1 MTRRDQWKKFI
12 GHHRYALLTDE
23 CSIKAYKPE
32 LNMTSKPNLDI
43 TQCAKHI
50 LNEPLNINIDTPSSN
65 FSRKDYG
72 TPTTLPK
79 DRKEN
84 HPRRISRKD
93 GNIPEDYQLIPFQK

>member
-43 TQCAKHI
+43 TQCAKYI
-50 LNEPLNINIDTPSSN
+50 LNNPLNFILNSPSYDFYKNIMVHPQPYQRIERIVNPKEFQPRSIIYLSS
-65 FSRKDYG
+65 
-72 TPTTLPK
+72 PA
-79 DRKEN
+79 
-84 HPRRISRKD
+84 
-93 GNIPEDYQLIPFQK
+93 